1 MHVRFIFFASSEI
14 IMDDMSIKSRRTRSI
29 SDTLKILYIPVQI
42 RKIRFK
48 CSLVSK

>member
-29 SDTLKILYIPVQI
+29 SDTLKNIIHTGTDT
-42 RKIRFK
+42 KN
-48 CSLVSK
+48 